1 MKKSILIL
9 FASVCTLTLILFVIF
24 NFVLYPKKYKNYVLA
39 YSNEFKLETALVYA
53 VIKTESN
60 FDANAKSYA
69 GAIGLMQ
76 IIPSTAKW
84 IASEFDENY
93 EEEKLYAPE
102 TNIKYGCFYLNYLK
116 QKFSDIDAVICAYNA
131 GETVV
136 KSWLDE
142 NGKLNE
148 NKIKFEETKN
158 YLKKVKKY
166 YRVYLEDQ
174 ICM

>member
-9 FASVCTLTLILFVIF
+9 FAIVCALTLVLFVIF
-24 NFVLYPKKYKNYVLA
+24 NFVIYPKKYKNHVLT
-39 YSNEFKLETALVYA
+39 YSKKFELEVALVYA

-60 FDANAKSYA
+60 FDSNAKSYA

-84 IASEFDENY
+84 IASEFEENFDE
-93 EEEKLYAPE
+93 KQLYDPE

-116 QKFSDIDAVICAYNA
+116 QKFSDLDAVICAYNA
-131 GETVV
+131 GETAV

-142 NGKLNE
+142 NGKLIE

-158 YLKKVKKY
+158 YLKRVKKY
-166 YRVYLEDQ
+166 YRIYLEDQ